1 MYLDFNE
8 KGKVKVDMKYC
19 IKKMIEQYPRHV
31 KPFKFPWNEK
41 LFLTNEKSPALS
53 KEDREVFHSAV
64 MQGIFLV
71 KRGRPVAEPAFS
83 YFSTRVKC
91 SAEQDRSKLEKT
103 LDYLLFAIDDVLIIE
118 ADSKNNSHWHADASF
133 GMHSDM
139 KSHAGAVFTLGKG

>member
-31 KPFKFPWNEK
+31 KPFKCLWNEK
-41 LFLTNEKSPALS
+41 LFLTNKKSPALS

-103 LDYLLFAIDDVLIIE
+103 LDSLLFAIEPIE
-118 ADSKNNSHWHADASF
+118 PNFDEKIEPNFDEKIESNIDEKIEPNFDKKLNPI
-133 GMHSDM
+133 
-139 KSHAGAVFTLGKG
+139 